1 MAVFLCSK
9 QKSFNSPPSHLHTTI
24 YTVPTFISTSHH
36 QSRRMLTSS
45 GTTNEQT
52 WPFSTLETKINHLGI
67 LFLNNK
73 QKIFILQHFQD
84 HFDKKAVL
92 IKHLTDQKKELLQ
105 EASQLIQLHTQC
117 EFLLFIYIYVYV
129 SSFNNYKLK
138 ANILNF
144 KRTPTRYINYITV
157 IKSVL
162 NMFKIS
168 SKQADMKICTCQSHL
183 PIYMSLLC
191 VVFFSFIHII
201 SSNIGFL
208 LLVLCYQQHTF
219 FEKAKEKLTKMTTRQ
234 NSLLSQ

>member
-1 MAVFLCSK
+1 M
-9 QKSFNSPPSHLHTTI
+9 
-24 YTVPTFISTSHH
+24 
-36 QSRRMLTSS
+36 SRRL
-45 GTTNEQT
+45 
-52 WPFSTLETKINHLGI
+52 FSTLETKINHLGS

-117 EFLLFIYIYVYV
+117 EFLLFRYIYVYV

-144 KRTPTRYINYITV
+144 KKIPTQYINYITV

-162 NMFKIS
+162 NMFKIC
-168 SKQADMKICTCQSHL
+168 SKQADMKTQYLATQSSPHL
-183 PIYMSLLC
+183 YEPVMCWFFFFHLYHFFKHWVSITSPMLLTTY
-191 VVFFSFIHII
+191 VFGKS
-201 SSNIGFL
+201 
-208 LLVLCYQQHTF
+208 
-219 FEKAKEKLTKMTTRQ
+219 KRKLILR
-234 NSLLSQ
+234 L